1 MKRSYLSVVLLV
13 GLFACVSCGDDD
25 APGGGEAGAGDE
37 PTAGKQT
44 QGGAAGAGGKG
55 SGAAAGKSSGGSDGG
70 QASGDAGS
78 AGTAGAAGNAGTS
91 GSAGTGNSGGAGACE
106 GDADAW
112 AAIVA
117 APVECETAADCCVV
131 VNSCLAEAQV
141 VHADDFDAAEAAW
154 PYCEEDC
161 TDCIP
166 PAVIVAC
173 DEGQCVGTVD
183 EDSEEDG
190 VSHCGDNAA
199 LGDDPGR
206 TFVCQ

>member
-1 MKRSYLSVVLLV
+1 MRNCLSPVLLL
-13 GLFACVSCGDDD
+13 GLLSWVSCGNDD
-25 APGGGEAGAGDE
+25 APGGGEAGTGDE

-44 QGGAAGAGGKG
+44 QGGSGGAGGNG
-55 SGAAAGKSSGGSDGG
+55 LGAAGSASGGAEGG
-70 QASGDAGS
+70 VPGDAGS
-78 AGTAGAAGNAGTS
+78 HRVG
-91 GSAGTGNSGGAGACE
+91 GGACG

-112 AAIVA
+112 DAIIA
-117 APVECETAADCCVV
+117 APVECETDDDCCVV

-141 VHADDFDAAEAAW
+141 VHADDFDTAQIAW

-173 DEGQCVGTVD
+173 DNGQCVGTVD
-183 EDSEEDG
+183 LDGQEDG
-190 VSHCGDNAA
+190 VSHCGDTTL

-206 TFVCQ
+206 TFTCQ